1 MASAPNTQPLSEQV
15 WKVNNKKGTKS
26 SNGGRKPAHDLRT
39 LIGIG
44 IKLAI
49 PSVTQST
56 AVDILNYVCNTITR
70 CNEPASQE
78 RDLCTTT
85 LKNRCKDVMGVSWSD
100 IRSDEEQASRALW
113 RKIVLAY
120 DPFTAYSI
128 YNLTGEACDRI
139 VLEENFKRNSKNL
152 EKQGFFDLDIEI
164 ILNQE
169 HHYMVP
175 IVAHLVD
182 LEPQPHGIPEYVA
195 PTGMQLVGDN
205 QFHHQIEDMSY
216 FKPMETN
223 DDTFD
228 INNFE
233 VSDEFLNQLEFDIE
247 EFGGRD

>member
-1 MASAPNTQPLSEQV
+1 
-15 WKVNNKKGTKS
+15 
-26 SNGGRKPAHDLRT
+26 
-39 LIGIG
+39 
-44 IKLAI
+44 
-49 PSVTQST
+49 
-56 AVDILNYVCNTITR
+56 
-70 CNEPASQE
+70 
-78 RDLCTTT
+78 
-85 LKNRCKDVMGVSWSD
+85 
-100 IRSDEEQASRALW
+100 
-113 RKIVLAY
+113 
-120 DPFTAYSI
+120 
-128 YNLTGEACDRI
+128 
-139 VLEENFKRNSKNL
+139 
-152 EKQGFFDLDIEI
+152 
-164 ILNQE
+164 
-169 HHYMVP
+169 MVP